1 MAFSIE
7 DVAVGWQIFALRHQP
22 LDLGLVGLVLFL
34 PQLLLALPAGVLA
47 DRVDRRAIC
56 VASTIAEAA
65 GLILFVA
72 LVLAKVQ
79 SLPVYLSAVLF
90 IGIAHS
96 VGIPAQRSI
105 LATLV
110 HSGEFV
116 RAQALSSTAGQL
128 IVIAGP
134 AIGGAIIAVSTPAA
148 FGVAAAFY
156 VLAAL
161 AYALVPARRLE
172 HEGGSLRRAA
182 AEGVRFIFN
191 HKIILGAISLDL
203 FAVLFGGAV
212 GLMPAYATQ
221 ILHVGSTG
229 YGILRAAPALGA
241 VLVAAYISRHPIHRG
256 AGRLLFAVVAAF
268 GACTIVFG
276 LSKIFW
282 LSVVALALLGG
293 SDMVSVV
300 IRSALVQL
308 NTPDAMRGR
317 VGAVE
322 NIFIGAS
329 NELGAFE
336 SGGLAALIGVVPS
349 VVAGGV
355 ATLAVIALWALLF
368 PALRS
373 FDRLDMR

>member
-22 LDLGLVGLVLFL
+22 LDLGLVGLMLFL
-34 PQLLLALPAGVLA
+34 PQLILALPAGVLA

-56 VASTIAEAA
+56 VVSTIAEAA
-65 GLILFVA
+65 GLLLFIA
-72 LVLAKVQ
+72 LVHAKVQ
-79 SLPVYLSAVLF
+79 SLPVYLSAVLL

-96 VGIPAQRSI
+96 AGIPAQRSI

-134 AIGGAIIAVSTPAA
+134 AIGGALLAVSTPAA

-156 VLAAL
+156 ILAAL
-161 AYALVPARRLE
+161 AFALLPARRLE

-229 YGILRAAPALGA
+229 YGILRAAPAIGA
-241 VLVAAYISRHPIHRG
+241 LLVAGYISRHPIHRG
-256 AGRLLFAVVAAF
+256 AGRLLFAVVAVF

-282 LSVVALALLGG
+282 VSIAALALLGG
-293 SDMVSVV
+293 ADMVSVV

-355 ATLAVIALWALLF
+355 ATIVVIALWALLF

-373 FDRLDMR
+373 FDRLDMS